1 MCVDCCDDRCVVH
14 LQITVGATLSQWREQ
29 CRQARRHVLS
39 VQREAGQMLLPRA
52 LAAHMDSALVEVL
65 VPLLKFM
72 FLAARHVS
80 RAAEL
85 ELGTFY
91 TVLYPYSANTNLVF
105 CLLFAIYSYAVLAIV
120 CVVDNKTIPDAS
132 MKKLLLAAMEEAFQ
146 SKFNESLEKVKCA
159 LAYISLYTPYQS

>member
-1 MCVDCCDDRCVVH
+1 MCRTLVH
-14 LQITVGATLSQWREQ
+14 LLITVGATLSQWREQ

-85 ELGTFY
+85 ELGTCY
-91 TVLYPYSANTNLVF
+91 TVLYSYSAVF
-105 CLLFAIYSYAVLAIV
+105 CLLFAIY
-120 CVVDNKTIPDAS
+120 
-132 MKKLLLAAMEEAFQ
+132 
-146 SKFNESLEKVKCA
+146 
-159 LAYISLYTPYQS
+159 LYY